1 MRKKIV
7 ITCFS
12 EEGMAPGCLGM
23 ISGGGGY
30 EVIGG
35 GARGLA
41 CVTHLADVK
50 HVCHVVVVKAA
61 LGFGS
66 QK

>member
-1 MRKKIV
+1 
-7 ITCFS
+7 
-12 EEGMAPGCLGM
+12 MAPGCLGI